1 MGVPDNLPKVT
12 RTPGILRRRAP
23 FLAPFWVAG
32 VSALAGLAFL
42 FIVGK
47 ATIAI
52 AGETTTVIVLRHA
65 EKMAEPA
72 DDPALSPVGI
82 ARAERLAT
90 LLGSTQI
97 AAVYASDT
105 RRAQQTAAALAAR
118 RGLPV
123 TVRDGRDVRGL
134 LEEIGAR
141 QVGRT
146 VVVVGHSDTVPAIVA
161 ALTRGRNR
169 VTLVEGEFDR
179 LFIVTVTRFGPPAM
193 TELRY

>member
-1 MGVPDNLPKVT
+1 MGAADNLPKVT
-12 RTPGILRRRAP
+12 RAPGILRRRAP

-32 VSALAGLAFL
+32 LSVLFGLASL
-42 FIVGK
+42 YVVGK

-65 EKMAEPA
+65 EKAAEPA
-72 DDPALSPVGI
+72 GDPELSPVGI
-82 ARAERLAT
+82 ARAQRLAG
-90 LLGSTQI
+90 LLGSTPI

-118 RGLPV
+118 QGLAV
-123 TVRDGRDVRGL
+123 TVRDGKDVRGL
-134 LEEIGAR
+134 LEEIGSR

-146 VVVVGHSDTVPAIVA
+146 VVVVGHSNTVPQIVA
-161 ALTRGRNR
+161 ALTRDRHR
-169 VTLVEGEFDR
+169 VALGEGDFDR
-179 LFIVTVTRFGPPAM
+179 LFIVTVTRFGPPAV